1 MSMQAVKIGLWCNRN
16 AAEYHW
22 KHGQNIFQLYIE
34 EILSHA
40 GIPYRLFDQAE
51 QLSAYRPDIIVNVL
65 AGERDEDLDRL
76 LRWAEDGA
84 VVIAYGGLNRLASRM
99 GCVEV
104 GCREAVYAE
113 IEGMEA
119 VLQGKLLRALCSQPW
134 KLLAGHEQAA
144 SPLAEAQGKLR
155 LGKAGSELGAASLTF
170 RIGTGKLI
178 RWNVDIPGTVV
189 YLQQGRGP
197 IYQDGIPAED
207 GTGGID
213 EGILKADDG
222 MEVDWKEDR
231 VKTDSNIPYFPV
243 PYGDLWREVI
253 VHELMKEAEGLGLA
267 LPFLDYWP
275 SGTEQV
281 ALISH
286 DSDFNSEEAAIT
298 TIELLKECG
307 VRSTWCMI
315 EPGYSRE
322 MYEMITD
329 AGHELAFHFNA
340 LEAEGGIWSQDE
352 FSRQL
357 QHLRQASGAD
367 IVSNKN
373 HYTRFEGWGELFR
386 WCEAEGIQADQT
398 RGPSKKGNV
407 GFPFGTAQPYY
418 PIAWADE
425 RNRLYDVLQI
435 GFLTQ
440 DLEHPMLPDM
450 SVIEPFL
457 QAVKGVR
464 GVAHF
469 LFHQQH
475 IHHIEG
481 VRKAFRAVVGQAKSL
496 GYTFWTCAE
505 ITSWEQ
511 ARRNARLSVD
521 ASGALEAGNLPE
533 GAIIRYYQH
542 PHTDVEEDSKRD
554 RYGLPC
560 PEWSGMIKGAAERT
574 R

>member
-1 MSMQAVKIGLWCNRN
+1 LSMQAVKIGLWLNRN

-51 QLSAYRPDIIVNVL
+51 QLHAYRPDIIVNVL

-76 LRWAEDGA
+76 LQWAEDGA
-84 VVIAYGGLNRLASRM
+84 VVIAYGGLNRLAARM

-119 VLQGKLLRALCSQPW
+119 VLQEKLLRALCSQPW
-134 KLLAGHEQAA
+134 KPSNGHEQ
-144 SPLAEAQGKLR
+144 SESLLAEAQGKLR

-170 RIGTGKLI
+170 RIGSGKLI
-178 RWNVDIPGTVV
+178 RWNVDIPSTVV
-189 YLQQGRGP
+189 FLQQGRGP
-197 IYQDGIPAED
+197 VYQDGIPAED

-231 VKTDSNIPYFPV
+231 VKTDSNIPYFPI

-253 VHELMKEAEGLGLA
+253 VHELMREAEGLGLA

-275 SGTEQV
+275 RGIEQV
-281 ALISH
+281 AMISH
-286 DSDFNSEEAAIT
+286 DSDFNSEEAART
-298 TIELLKECG
+298 TLELLKECG

-322 MYEMITD
+322 TYDMITA

-340 LEAEGGIWSQDE
+340 LEAEGGVWSQDE

-407 GFPFGTAQPYY
+407 GFPFGTAHPYY
-418 PIAWADE
+418 PIAWAGE

-440 DLEHPMLPDM
+440 DLQHPMLPDM

-457 QAVKGVR
+457 QAVKSVR

-475 IHHIEG
+475 IHHIGG
-481 VRKAFRAVVGQAKSL
+481 VREAFRAVVSQAKNL

-511 ARRNARLSVD
+511 ARRKARLSVD
-521 ASGALEAGNLPE
+521 ASGALEAGHLPE
-533 GAIIRYYQH
+533 GAVIRYYQH
-542 PHTDVEEDSKRD
+542 PHADVEEESKRD

>member
-1 MSMQAVKIGLWCNRN
+1 MQAVKIGLWLNRN
-16 AAEYHW
+16 AAEYRW

-51 QLSAYRPDIIVNVL
+51 QLHAYRPDIIVNVL

-76 LRWAEDGA
+76 LQWAEDGA
-84 VVIAYGGLNRLASRM
+84 VVIAYGGLNRLAARM

-119 VLQGKLLRALCSQPW
+119 VLQEKLLRALCSQPW
-134 KLLAGHEQAA
+134 KPSNKHEQ
-144 SPLAEAQGKLR
+144 SESLLAEAQGKLR

-170 RIGTGKLI
+170 RIGSGKLI
-178 RWNVDIPGTVV
+178 RWNVDIPSTVV
-189 YLQQGRGP
+189 FLQQGRGP
-197 IYQDGIPAED
+197 VYQDGIPAED

-222 MEVDWKEDR
+222 MEVDWKKDR
-231 VKTDSNIPYFPV
+231 ILSDSNIPYFSI

-253 VHELMKEAEGLGLA
+253 VHELMKETEGLGLA

-275 SGTEQV
+275 RGIEQV
-281 ALISH
+281 AMISH
-286 DSDFNSEEAAIT
+286 DSDFNSEEAART
-298 TIELLKECG
+298 TLELLKECG

-322 MYEMITD
+322 TYDMITA

-340 LEAEGGIWSQDE
+340 LEAEGGVWSQDE
-352 FSRQL
+352 FARQL

-407 GFPFGTAQPYY
+407 GFPFGTAHPYY
-418 PIAWADE
+418 PIAWAGE

-440 DLEHPMLPDM
+440 DLQHPMLPDM
-450 SVIEPFL
+450 SVIGPFL

-475 IHHIEG
+475 IHHIDG
-481 VRKAFRAVVGQAKSL
+481 VREAFRAVVSQAKSL

-511 ARRNARLSVD
+511 ARRKARLSVD
-521 ASGALEAGNLPE
+521 ASGALEAGHLPE
-533 GAIIRYYQH
+533 GAVIRYYQH
-542 PHTDVEEDSKRD
+542 SHADVEEESKRD